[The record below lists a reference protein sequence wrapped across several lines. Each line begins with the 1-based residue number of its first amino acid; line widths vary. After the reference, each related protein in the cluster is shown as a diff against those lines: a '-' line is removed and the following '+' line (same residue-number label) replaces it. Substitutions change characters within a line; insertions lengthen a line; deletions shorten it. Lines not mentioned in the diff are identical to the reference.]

1 MVPQVVETWYR
12 PGAASE
18 PTVAVPAR
26 CHGWWPSG
34 LPFSA
39 PMSSTGERT
48 APRLS
53 RHATSSDTA
62 EPGAPCSGDTRNQL
76 TPGADVGSPEGNTVG
91 SPEGNPEG
99 NSEGTALR
107 LGDAPGSLGLEQAAV
122 STPRLTM
129 LAIAKKAR
137 TPMPAQYAVHSPT
150 YSSIHVTVH
159 GGA

>member
-18 PTVAVPAR
+18 RTVAVPDR

-76 TPGADVGSPEGNTVG
+76 TPGADVGSPV
-91 SPEGNPEG
+91 GNP
-99 NSEGTALR
+99 EGTALR
-107 LGDAPGSLGLEQAAV
+107 LGDKPGSLGLSQAEV

-137 TPMPAQYAVHSPT
+137 TLMPAQYAALSARCTADVLKHPCDRPRRGL
-150 YSSIHVTVH
+150 TVLKH
-159 GGA
+159 P